1 MSKWWPPSIL
11 PSRKGI
17 PFGHARYERTQ
28 TDTVRPEPVEG
39 RLFSVSNVI
48 VGALLLWAGWH
59 LFDWAVLNAVFRA
72 DAVACH
78 ALEGKGACWGVV
90 AEKYRVILFGRYP
103 VDEQWRPLL
112 ATLLMLGLLG
122 VSVVPRFQGRRLWGI
137 WGVGLAL
144 FLLLMKGGLFG
155 LENVDTPRWGG
166 FPLTLILSVFGL
178 AGAFPLAV
186 LLALGR
192 NGRLPVVRTLCTVFI
207 ELVRGVPMV
216 AVLFMAA
223 FLFPLFMPK
232 GWEFPSLLR
241 VLVAII
247 LFAGAYMAEVIRGGL
262 LAVPKGQSEAAQ
274 ALGLSYW
281 QVQLGVVLPQALRN
295 VLPSL
300 MNSAIALFK
309 DTSLVII
316 VGLFELTGALG
327 LAVDG
332 DPKWRAFALD
342 GYLFIALIYW
352 IGCFAM
358 SRYSRRLEA
367 RT

>member
-1 MSKWWPPSIL
+1 MRRHLTP
-11 PSRKGI
+11 
-17 PFGHARYERTQ
+17 A
-28 TDTVRPEPVEG
+28 
-39 RLFSVSNVI
+39 NVI
-48 VGALLLWAGWH
+48 LGAILLWAGWH
-59 LFDWAVLNAVFRA
+59 LLDWAVLKAVFRP
-72 DAVACH
+72 DAAACH
-78 ALEGKGACWGVV
+78 ALEGAGACWGVV
-90 AEKYRVILFGRYP
+90 AEKYRVIFFGRYP

-112 ATLLMLGLLG
+112 AIVLMLGLLI
-122 VSVVPRFQGRRLWGI
+122 VSTLRRFQNRRLPWI
-137 WGVGLAL
+137 WLAGLAL
-144 FLLLMKGGLFG
+144 FLLLLKGGLFG

-166 FPLTLILSVFGL
+166 LPLTLILTVFGL

-207 ELVRGVPMV
+207 EIVRGVPLV

-241 VLVAII
+241 VLVAIV

-262 LAVPKGQSEAAQ
+262 LAVPKGQAEAAQ

-281 QVQLGVVLPQALRN
+281 QVQLTVILPQALRN
-295 VLPSL
+295 VLPAL

-342 GYLFIALIYW
+342 GYLFIAMIYW

-358 SRYSRRLEA
+358 SRYSRSLERA
-367 RT
+367 A

>member
-1 MSKWWPPSIL
+1 MKRHITPANLIL
-11 PSRKGI
+11 
-17 PFGHARYERTQ
+17 
-28 TDTVRPEPVEG
+28 
-39 RLFSVSNVI
+39 
-48 VGALLLWAGWH
+48 GAILLWAGWH
-59 LFDWAVLNAVFRA
+59 LFDWAVLKAVFRP
-72 DAVACH
+72 DAAACH
-78 ALEGKGACWGVV
+78 ALEGSGACWGVV

-103 VDEQWRPLL
+103 LDEQWRPLL

-122 VSVVPRFQGRRLWGI
+122 ISTLQRFRNRRLWLVWSI
-137 WGVGLAL
+137 GLAL
-144 FLLLMKGGLFG
+144 FIFLLKGGLFG

-166 FPLTLILSVFGL
+166 LPLTLILTVFGL

-223 FLFPLFMPK
+223 FLFPLFMPR

-262 LAVPKGQSEAAQ
+262 LAVPKGQAEAAQ

-281 QVQLGVVLPQALRN
+281 QVQLTVILPQALRN
-295 VLPSL
+295 VLPAL

-352 IGCFAM
+352 IGCFTT
-358 SRYSRRLEA
+358 SRYSRSLESKA
-367 RT
+367 A

>member
-1 MSKWWPPSIL
+1 MK
-11 PSRKGI
+11 
-17 PFGHARYERTQ
+17 RYCT
-28 TDTVRPEPVEG
+28 PAN
-39 RLFSVSNVI
+39 LLLS
-48 VGALLLWAGWH
+48 ALLLWVAWH
-59 LFDWAVLNAVFRA
+59 LLDWAVLKAVFRP

-78 ALEGKGACWGVV
+78 ALEGSGACWGVV
-90 AEKYRVILFGRYP
+90 AEKYRVIFFGRYP
-103 VDEQWRPLL
+103 VEEQWRPLL
-112 ATLLMLGLLG
+112 AIVLMLSLLI
-122 VSVVPRFQGRRLWGI
+122 VSTVKRFQNRRLWGI
-137 WGVGLAL
+137 WALGLAV
-144 FLLLMKGGLFG
+144 FMLLLKGGLFG

-166 FPLTLILSVFGL
+166 LPLTLILTVFGL

-192 NGRLPVVRTLCTVFI
+192 NGRLPAVRALCSVFI
-207 ELVRGVPMV
+207 EIVRGVPLV

-223 FLFPLFMPK
+223 FMFPLFMPK
-232 GWEFPSLLR
+232 GWDFPSLMR
-241 VLVAII
+241 VLVGIV
-247 LFAGAYMAEVIRGGL
+247 LFAAAYMAEVIRGGL

-281 QVQLGVVLPQALRN
+281 QVQLGVVLPQSLRN
-295 VLPSL
+295 VLPAL

-342 GYLFIALIYW
+342 GYLFIAIIYW
-352 IGCFAM
+352 VGCFAM
-358 SRYSRRLEA
+358 SRYSRALERA
-367 RT
+367 S